1 MSGADLGICIRV
13 LFLKLR
19 PDLLASPRG
28 CELSSPTCMF
38 DLTYLLGTLKNVTTG
53 SGGGMEIRIGGNTQL
68 AMLQETTK
76 QLI

>member
-1 MSGADLGICIRV
+1 VFGADLGICILA

-19 PDLLASPRG
+19 LDLLSSAGG
-28 CELSSPTCMF
+28 CKLSSPTCMF

-53 SGGGMEIRIGGNTQL
+53 GGGGDEDRIGGNTQL
-68 AMLQETTK
+68 AILQETTK